1 MTVSLRAGA
10 ETRIPRAGR
19 GKENLRGGRGRGGGG
34 GARIVKPVT
43 VRNGKLV
50 KQDLRTSSLPGIL
63 TDSSPEVNGPGPTEI
78 KPGLGTFLKSKAVP
92 DIHQKLLQVGLNETL
107 RHIS

>member
-1 MTVSLRAGA
+1 M
-10 ETRIPRAGR
+10 
-19 GKENLRGGRGRGGGG
+19 
-34 GARIVKPVT
+34 KPVT

-107 RHIS
+107 NIFHNNKI